1 MDPKHLYYLSVIV
14 QYGSLSKA
22 SEHLGVVQPTLTR
35 IVKVLENKVGAPLL
49 TRGRHGMSPTE
60 LGENLAAAGSAIAE
74 QMEAAAG
81 AAERWRSG
89 HGEELRVGVG
99 PMLARCAMSTLLEKF
114 LAERW
119 PYHLNL
125 ISATAGNLVNH
136 LNADEVDVVI
146 APSLI
151 NMHQESLRQEIV
163 LRDRMAIYGGA
174 KAELHGSPSV
184 IPIAKLVGRPWVA
197 VGAFSSIHKS
207 PKELL
212 DHIGLTGTVTSV
224 IFTGDVSMCLELL
237 RSTSVLVMLP
247 EKLADACPD
256 IRGHK
261 LRVDAPMPAR
271 DIAFWSTKAN
281 QDRPQIQHFKKQV
294 KAWLD
299 GMFVDEGPPSTP

>member
-35 IVKVLENKVGAPLL
+35 VVKVLEKKVGAPLL

-99 PMLARCAMSTLLEKF
+99 PMLARCVMSTLLEKF

-119 PYHLNL
+119 PYRLNL
-125 ISATAGNLVNH
+125 ITATAGLLVDQ
-136 LNADEVDVVI
+136 LNADQVDVVI
-146 APSLI
+146 APSLL
-151 NMHQESLRQEIV
+151 NLHQESLRQEIV
-163 LRDRMAIYGGA
+163 LRDRMAVYAGA
-174 KAELHGSPSV
+174 KSDLRGRRRA
-184 IPIAKLVGRPWVA
+184 IPIEKLNGRPWVA
-197 VGAFSSIHKS
+197 PGAFSSIHES
-207 PKELL
+207 PRELL
-212 DHIGLTGTVTSV
+212 DNFGLTEADTKVT
-224 IFTGDVSMCLELL
+224 FTGDVSMCLALL

-256 IRGHK
+256 FRGHK
-261 LRVDAPMPAR
+261 LRVDAPMPTR

-281 QDRPQIQHFKKQV
+281 QDRPQIQHFKMQV
-294 KAWLD
+294 KAWLNNLF
-299 GMFVDEGPPSTP
+299 GDEGPLSTP